1 MWTVFCSH
9 SDAKN
14 HPVRIESMR
23 MKALAASVHASLS
36 PTPYYNLNERGELCK
51 WGRAD
56 FRLNKPAFQ
65 LSAVIDWHSSGIPHF
80 SSSMKGKG
88 EILYFLVT
96 WRSMGVNHLPPT
108 QMPWLTNNCPS
119 SPTQIYSPLA
129 DCKSGL
135 MSNTLTLSIV
145 SQIKF
150 NTDRAIHSDSY
161 MRDHQ
166 NTVKVLFL

>member
-1 MWTVFCSH
+1 
-9 SDAKN
+9 
-14 HPVRIESMR
+14 MR

-80 SSSMKGKG
+80 STSMKGKG

-108 QMPWLTNNCPS
+108 QMP
-119 SPTQIYSPLA
+119 
-129 DCKSGL
+129 
-135 MSNTLTLSIV
+135 
-145 SQIKF
+145 
-150 NTDRAIHSDSY
+150 
-161 MRDHQ
+161 
-166 NTVKVLFL
+166 